1 MSSYAYLIG
10 RPDNQP
16 VFTHETTENE
26 IAHSSDWVPI
36 GWLAMFEPRDVQ
48 VVEEP
53 VDSETYDPETR
64 TLCPTLM
71 RKKEAALEA
80 LARRRERLAKVL
92 PPELELQLHGLE
104 AAVAACKAPYI
115 QIVLSDLDSFA
126 SYRGS
131 ERMLRDLV
139 ATMDGDNAKQWRA
152 MLAHVDTDMGKSL
165 SKVDFSPLT
174 GVSAVVGFLP
184 EKYTVS
190 LGATKPALVK
200 EMPIVK
206 APVTVAPP
214 VVQPVAAK
222 ALAKAPAKVASKPV
236 APATM
241 PVIKT
246 APVSNKRPWW
256 QFWAPKTAV
265 GA

>member
-10 RPDNQP
+10 RPDKQP

-53 VDSETYDPETR
+53 VDSDTYDPETR

-71 RKKEAALEA
+71 RKRDAALEA
-80 LARRRERLAKVL
+80 LSRRRERLAKVL
-92 PPELELQLHGLE
+92 PPQLELQLHGLE

-115 QIVLSDLDSFA
+115 QVVLSDLDSFA

-131 ERMLRDLV
+131 ERKLRDLV
-139 ATMDGDNAKQWRA
+139 ATLDGDNVKQWRA

-174 GVSAVVGFLP
+174 GVSAVVGYLP
-184 EKYTVS
+184 EMYTVS
-190 LGATKPALVK
+190 LGASKPTLVK
-200 EMPIVK
+200 AMPIIK
-206 APVTVAPP
+206 APIAEPP
-214 VVQPVAAK
+214 PTVQPAVSK
-222 ALAKAPAKVASKPV
+222 TISKIASKTT
-236 APATM
+236 APATIS
-241 PVIKT
+241 VIKS
-246 APVSNKRPWW
+246 ASAAKRPWW

>member
-10 RPDNQP
+10 RPDKQP

-48 VVEEP
+48 LVEEP
-53 VDSETYDPETR
+53 VDSDTYDPDTR
-64 TLCPTLM
+64 TLVPTLM
-71 RKKEAALEA
+71 RKRDAALEA

-92 PPELELQLHGLE
+92 PPHLELQLHGLE
-104 AAVAACKAPYI
+104 AAVAACKAPYV
-115 QIVLSDLDSFA
+115 QVVLSDLDSFA

-131 ERMLRDLV
+131 ERLLRDLV
-139 ATMDGDNAKQWRA
+139 ATMDGDNAKQWRT

-165 SKVDFSPLT
+165 GKVDFSPLT
-174 GVSAVVGFLP
+174 GVSAVVGYLP

-190 LGATKPALVK
+190 LGATKPALAK
-200 EMPIVK
+200 EMPVVK

-214 VVQPVAAK
+214 VVQPAASKTIAKVAAK
-222 ALAKAPAKVASKPV
+222 TV
-236 APATM
+236 APATI
-241 PVIKT
+241 PVIKP
-246 APVSNKRPWW
+246 APAAKRPWW

>member
-10 RPDNQP
+10 RPDKQP

-26 IAHSSDWVPI
+26 IAHSSDWIPI

-53 VDSETYDPETR
+53 VESETYDPETR

-71 RKKEAALEA
+71 RKKDAALEA
-80 LARRRERLAKVL
+80 LARRRERLGKVL
-92 PPELELQLHGLE
+92 PPQLELQLHGLE

-115 QIVLSDLDSFA
+115 QVVLSDLDSFV
-126 SYRGS
+126 SFRGS

-139 ATMDGDNAKQWRA
+139 ATMDGDNAKQWRS
-152 MLAHVDTDMGKSL
+152 MLAHVDTDMGKNFGRI
-165 SKVDFSPLT
+165 DFSPLT
-174 GVSAVVGFLP
+174 GVSAVVGYLP
-184 EKYTVS
+184 EKYSVS

-206 APVTVAPP
+206 APVTVAASAP
-214 VVQPVAAK
+214 QS
-222 ALAKAPAKVASKPV
+222 LAKAASKPV

-241 PVIKT
+241 PVIKS

>member
-1 MSSYAYLIG
+1 
-10 RPDNQP
+10 
-16 VFTHETTENE
+16 
-26 IAHSSDWVPI
+26 
-36 GWLAMFEPRDVQ
+36 MFEPRDVQ

-53 VDSETYDPETR
+53 VDSDTYDPETR

-71 RKKEAALEA
+71 RKRDAALEA

-92 PPELELQLHGLE
+92 PPQLELQLHGLE

-115 QIVLSDLDSFA
+115 QVVLSDLDSFA
-126 SYRGS
+126 AFRGS

-184 EKYTVS
+184 EKYSVS
-190 LGATKPALVK
+190 LGATKPELVK
-200 EMPIVK
+200 EMPVVK
-206 APVTVAPP
+206 APVTVASP
-214 VVQPVAAK
+214 VVHPVA
-222 ALAKAPAKVASKPV
+222 AKAPAKVASKPV

-241 PVIKT
+241 PVIKP